1 QTHDWLRS
9 LGSDAEVQ
17 SEVSALCARHGVDDS
32 AIARELCMSWDELKT
47 FSADP
52 LVGIGAHTV
61 SHCNLAR
68 ETEAGA
74 A

>member
-1 QTHDWLRS
+1 
-9 LGSDAEVQ
+9 
-17 SEVSALCARHGVDDS
+17 ALCARHGVDDS

-74 A
+74 AREMRESRARIEDHLQK